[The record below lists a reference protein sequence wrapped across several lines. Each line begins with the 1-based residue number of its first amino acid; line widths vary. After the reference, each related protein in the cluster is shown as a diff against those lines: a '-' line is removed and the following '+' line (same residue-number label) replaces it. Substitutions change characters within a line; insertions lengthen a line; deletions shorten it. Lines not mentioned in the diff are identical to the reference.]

1 MQVIALLENTR
12 LEGRKDLVAEH
23 GLSLHIQHGGK
34 QILLDT
40 GLSEAFGHNA
50 ERLGVDIQ
58 KVNLAVISHHHVDHG
73 GGLSHLL
80 EVNPQVR
87 VYLRR
92 RGGEDHYFRILGIIN
107 KNVGLD
113 QRLFERYSN
122 RFEFVDELTE
132 ISPGVFILT
141 EIGKPYPQPRGN
153 RHLFVK
159 EGGTWSLDSFEHELI
174 LVIRERDGVVVFTGC
189 SHRGILNMVD
199 AVTRQFQGLPI
210 KAVFGGFH
218 LISLPML
225 NTMAG
230 SKREVE
236 DVGKQM
242 LKYPIDKIYTGHC
255 TGRKAY
261 RVLKGVLGEKLEYL
275 PTGGSVEV

>member
-34 QILLDT
+34 QILFDT

-58 KVNLAVISHHHVDHG
+58 KVDLAVISHHHVDHG

-80 EVNPQVR
+80 EVNPEVR

-92 RGGEDHYFRILGIIN
+92 RGVEDRYFRILGIIN

-113 QRLFERYSN
+113 KGLFERYSH
-122 RFEFVDELTE
+122 RFEFVDEFTE

-153 RHLFVK
+153 RQLFVK

-189 SHRGILNMVD
+189 SHSGILNMVD
-199 AVTRQFQGLPI
+199 TVTRQFQGLPI

-218 LISLPML
+218 LISLPIL

-236 DVGKQM
+236 DVGKEM
-242 LKYPIDKIYTGHC
+242 VKYPIDKIYTGHC
-255 TGRKAY
+255 TGQKAY